1 MGQDP
6 DQIRQEIEDTRAE
19 MSETVEAIGYK
30 ADVPSRAKEKVSEK
44 VDDVRAKVSDTATR
58 AKEAVTGTTSRVG
71 DAAGGAASRVGEAT
85 PSRGEARQRARRA
98 AGLAKENPLGLAVG
112 AVAVGFLAGLA
123 VPSTRVEDER
133 LGPVADQVKDK
144 VKETG
149 QEALDRGKQVAQ
161 EVAGT
166 AADTAKQRTQEH
178 GQELADS
185 ARQSAQ
191 DVNAEARQGTTSPQ
205 APGL

>member
-6 DQIRQEIEDTRAE
+6 DAIRQDIEQTRAE

-30 ADVPSRAKEKVSEK
+30 ADVPSRAKDAVSEK
-44 VDDVRAKVSDTATR
+44 VENVKSKVSDTATR

-71 DAAGGAASRVGEAT
+71 DRVTDAT
-85 PSRGEARQRARRA
+85 PSSGQVRQQARRT
-98 AGLAKENPLGLAVG
+98 AGLAKENPLGLAIG
-112 AVAVGFLAGLA
+112 AAAVGFLTGLA
-123 VPSTRVEDER
+123 VPTTRVEDER

-144 VKETG
+144 AKETG

-161 EVAGT
+161 EAAGT
-166 AADTAKQRTQEH
+166 AADTAKSSAQEH

-185 ARQSAQ
+185 ARESAQ
-191 DVNAEARQGTTSPQ
+191 DVRSQ
-205 APGL
+205 ASSSGSSGSGL

>member
-6 DQIRQEIEDTRAE
+6 DAIREDIEQTRAE
-19 MSETVEAIGYK
+19 MSETVEAVGYK
-30 ADVPSRAKEKVSEK
+30 ADVPSRAKEAVSDKVESVK
-44 VDDVRAKVSDTATR
+44 SKVSDTATR
-58 AKEAVTGTTSRVG
+58 AKEAVAGT
-71 DAAGGAASRVGEAT
+71 ASRAGDAT
-85 PSRGEARQRARRA
+85 PSSGEVKQKTRQV
-98 AGLAKENPLGLAVG
+98 AGMAKENPLGLAIG
-112 AVAVGFLAGLA
+112 AAAIGFLAGLA
-123 VPSTRVEDER
+123 VPSTRIEDEK

-161 EVAGT
+161 DVAGS
-166 AADTAKQRTQEH
+166 AADTAKQSAQEH

-185 ARQSAQ
+185 ARRSAQ
-191 DVNAEARQGTTSPQ
+191 DVKSEAGSSSSSS

>member
-6 DQIRQEIEDTRAE
+6 DAIRQDIEQTRAD

-30 ADVPSRAKEKVSEK
+30 ADVPSRAKDAVSDKVENVKS
-44 VDDVRAKVSDTATR
+44 KVSDTATR

-71 DAAGGAASRVGEAT
+71 DRVTDAT
-85 PSRGEARQRARRA
+85 PSSGQVRQQARRT
-98 AGLAKENPLGLAVG
+98 AGLAKENPLGLAIG

-123 VPSTRVEDER
+123 VPSTRVEDEK
-133 LGPVADQVKDK
+133 LGPMADQVKDR

-161 EVAGT
+161 EVAST

-185 ARQSAQ
+185 ARESAQ
-191 DVNAEARQGTTSPQ
+191 EVRSQ
-205 APGL
+205 ASSGSSGGPVSGSGL